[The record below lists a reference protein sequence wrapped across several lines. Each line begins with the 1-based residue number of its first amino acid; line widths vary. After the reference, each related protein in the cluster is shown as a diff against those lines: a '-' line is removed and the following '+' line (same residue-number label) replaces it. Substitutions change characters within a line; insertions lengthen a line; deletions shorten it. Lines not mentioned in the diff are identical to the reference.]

1 MPDGLALA
9 VTVALLTVGSVVLI
23 ARRAGGLAL
32 SLGPVRS
39 GGNGQGAAASER
51 RRIAT
56 AIHDGALQLL
66 VSSLGCLRQAKRL
79 LEEDHPSAQPLI
91 GGITHLE
98 AATDM
103 LRSAIFPLRNEP
115 SATPRL
121 VTQVHDLVRRLSHLA
136 PMSVHLSA
144 LPDLAAA
151 PNAEEAVAGIVGEA
165 LTNAAM
171 HAQARNAWVEI
182 AIGDASVTVSVRDDG
197 IGFDPDEA
205 ERQACVR
212 QTLGLHLIRERAR
225 LVGGQVVISSRPT
238 SGTTVEASIPWKH
251 VGGAFRRRAINRAEG
266 NGEGT

>member
-9 VTVALLTVGSVVLI
+9 VTGALLALGSAILMSCGV
-23 ARRAGGLAL
+23 ARPAL

-79 LEEDHPSAQPLI
+79 LAEDHPSAQPLI
-91 GGITHLE
+91 AGIKHLE

-103 LRSAIFPLRNEP
+103 LRSTIFPLRNEP

-121 VTQVHDLVRRLSHLA
+121 VTQVHDLIRRLSHIA
-136 PMSVHLSA
+136 SMSVHLSA
-144 LPDLAAA
+144 LPDLADA
-151 PNAEEAVAGIVGEA
+151 PNVEEAVAGIVREA

-182 AIGDASVTVSVRDDG
+182 AIGDAGVTVSVRDDG
-197 IGFDPDEA
+197 IGFDPDEE

-212 QTLGLHLIRERAR
+212 QTLGLPLIRERAR
-225 LVGGQVVISSRPT
+225 LVGGPVGSSSRPN
-238 SGTTVEASIPWKH
+238 
-251 VGGAFRRRAINRAEG
+251 GGAP
-266 NGEGT
+266 